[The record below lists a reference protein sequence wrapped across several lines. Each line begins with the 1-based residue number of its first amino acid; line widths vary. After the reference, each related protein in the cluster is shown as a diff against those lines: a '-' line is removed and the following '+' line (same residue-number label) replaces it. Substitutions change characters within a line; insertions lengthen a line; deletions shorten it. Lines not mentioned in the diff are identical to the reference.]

1 VDIALAMEGASNRY
15 ALHPQDIVPKE
26 VQFVLDWNPPQ
37 IIPARDA
44 TPTWPTRE
52 PPDTARPG
60 LRTASTAGYSRSAAF
75 YDMHLASH
83 LTLERVV
90 YLNTLVSNMESTVD
104 QAIQVAATK
113 RFLPKDSDSLQSA
126 KIIKRRV
133 NTHAWMAH
141 YESGVS
147 ETYLMHTAE
156 YCHPIASTLA
166 IHPSSQEWDSVL
178 AWSTEPTVGRWAI
191 ADGALR
197 ISMNV
202 TKNGS
207 FAQQLVQ
214 NEDDGMKA
222 IIKRLASNKFALAV
236 WEMKNLTVGTA
247 QVMEKI
253 VKMGQGHAKFPWKK
267 CATTDCSHRWTG
279 NMPESRGDYDA
290 GFDAISPPWTLP
302 DVPSTYAADSRP
314 TSLRKGLRSASV
326 QSGTTARLSY
336 KEPSLSPSEDGER
349 ASGKRRRSDFDSS
362 DDKRPLKKSK
372 ADLVGEKD
380 EPYEP
385 PPGTRDDVNAKL
397 FLQQVTK

>member
-1 VDIALAMEGASNRY
+1 MLVLVHLLSASEFAQSHLRPDYHDSSIRAHLRFPQVHLILTHRRRRIYLAVDIALAMEGASNRY

-60 LRTASTAGYSRSAAF
+60 LRTTSTAGYSRPAAF

-178 AWSTEPTVGRWAI
+178 AWSTESTVGRWAI

-214 NEDDGMKA
+214 NEDDGK
-222 IIKRLASNKFALAV
+222 
-236 WEMKNLTVGTA
+236 
-247 QVMEKI
+247 
-253 VKMGQGHAKFPWKK
+253 
-267 CATTDCSHRWTG
+267 
-279 NMPESRGDYDA
+279 
-290 GFDAISPPWTLP
+290 
-302 DVPSTYAADSRP
+302 
-314 TSLRKGLRSASV
+314 
-326 QSGTTARLSY
+326 
-336 KEPSLSPSEDGER
+336 
-349 ASGKRRRSDFDSS
+349 
-362 DDKRPLKKSK
+362 
-372 ADLVGEKD
+372 
-380 EPYEP
+380 
-385 PPGTRDDVNAKL
+385 
-397 FLQQVTK
+397 